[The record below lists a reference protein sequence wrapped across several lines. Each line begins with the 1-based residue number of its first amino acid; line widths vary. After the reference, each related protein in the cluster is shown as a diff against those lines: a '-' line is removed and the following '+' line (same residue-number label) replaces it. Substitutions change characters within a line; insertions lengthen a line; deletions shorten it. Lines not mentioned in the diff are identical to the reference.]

1 MLPYEP
7 GNIEQDGTV
16 DMHLSKRAMLEQ
28 RLADAKAISNLTR
41 LLNKASLLN
50 VLNRGNK
57 K

>member
-1 MLPYEP
+1 MKHYEP

-28 RLADAKAISNLTR
+28 MLADTKAISNRVR

>member
-1 MLPYEP
+1 MKHYVP
-7 GNIEQDGTV
+7 GEIKQDGTV
-16 DMHLSKRAMLEQ
+16 DMHLSKRATLKQM
-28 RLADAKAISNLTR
+28 LADTKAISNRVR